1 MRKYGTTGAVFFL
14 LLILAL
20 FVFSLNQM
28 NKQPEAFTY
37 SKLQAILK
45 EPNADKKIESVQI
58 TNGDSTIIVKGRNL
72 LDATAAPSATGAP
85 NTTTDKS
92 SNAATTTAPVI
103 GAANTATNT
112 SATTATAPATSG
124 GTTTNTPTGTTTKAA
139 STTTNAS
146 KSGTDKTKEPEAVSL
161 IIPSE
166 AKEGLIQELNAAN
179 IPIIVHEPEKTSFW
193 FSLVS
198 SFFLPV
204 LLLVGILF
212 MFRSAQSGGNQAM
225 SFGRSRAKLMVD
237 NKVKVSF
244 SDVAGIDEAKLE
256 LQEIVD
262 FLKSPEKFQA
272 LGARIPRGV
281 LLVGA
286 PGTGKTLLAKAV
298 AGEAGVPF
306 FSISGSDFVEMFV
319 GVGASRVRDLFEQAK
334 KHAPCIVFV
343 DEIDAV
349 GRQRGAGLGG
359 GHDEREQ
366 TLNQLLVEMD
376 GFEGTTGII
385 VVAAT
390 NRPDI
395 LDSALLRPGRFDR
408 QVVLDRPDVVGRE
421 QILSVHS
428 KGKPLSGN
436 VDLKT
441 LAKRTPGFTGADL
454 SNLLNEAALIA
465 ARLNKREIEML
476 DLELAIDKVIAGP
489 EKKTRIIAPKEKE
502 MTAYH
507 EVGHALMCILLK
519 NAHPLHKVTIIPRG
533 FALGLTMFLPEDDMR
548 TQTRSQLI
556 DQIGVGLGGRVAEE
570 TVYSE
575 ITTGAQDDLEK
586 STKMARRMVTEF
598 GMSDRLGP
606 MTFGKRHEHIFLGRE
621 MGHERD
627 YGENVATIID
637 EEVTRIISEQYERVK
652 QLLVEYRPHM
662 DAIVKVLL
670 EKETLEAKEVD
681 AILDEVNAKLGRPAF
696 SRNGSDG
703 DGGPTAGATSD
714 GITIQPEGTDKNK
727 DLPPDPD
734 SKPEFKPKF
743 A

>member
-1 MRKYGTTGAVFFL
+1 MRKYGTTWAVFFL
-14 LLILAL
+14 LVVLVL
-20 FVFSLNQM
+20 FVFSLTTISRRDDSL
-28 NKQPEAFTY
+28 TY
-37 SKLQAILK
+37 SVLQNLLRDHKA
-45 EPNADKKIESVQI
+45 ADQIAKVTVTNGESVVQI
-58 TNGDSTIIVKGRNL
+58 KTVAD
-72 LDATAAPSATGAP
+72 
-85 NTTTDKS
+85 DKERS
-92 SNAATTTAPVI
+92 V
-103 GAANTATNT
+103 
-112 SATTATAPATSG
+112 
-124 GTTTNTPTGTTTKAA
+124 
-139 STTTNAS
+139 
-146 KSGTDKTKEPEAVSL
+146 
-161 IIPSE
+161 IIPAE
-166 AKEGLIQELNAAN
+166 AKESLINELNKAGVK
-179 IPIIVHEPEKTSFW
+179 IEVKEPDKSSFW
-193 FSLVS
+193 FSMIS
-198 SFFLPV
+198 SFFLPI
-204 LLLVGILF
+204 LLLVGFLF

-244 SDVAGIDEAKLE
+244 SDVAGIDEAKQE

-262 FLKSPEKFQA
+262 FLKNPEKFQA

-319 GVGASRVRDLFEQAK
+319 GVGASRVRDLFDQAK

-408 QVVLDRPDVVGRE
+408 QVVIDRPDVLGRE
-421 QILSVHS
+421 QILQVHAR
-428 KGKPLSGN
+428 GKPLAK
-436 VDLKT
+436 DIELKT

-454 SNLLNEAALIA
+454 SNLINEAALLA
-465 ARLNKREIEML
+465 ARSDKREIEML

-489 EKKTRIIAPKEKE
+489 EKKTRIISAKEKE

-507 EVGHALMCILLK
+507 EVGHALMCVLLK
-519 NAHPLHKVTIIPRG
+519 NAHPLHKVSIIPRG
-533 FALGLTMFLPEDDMR
+533 FALGLTMFFPEEDIL
-548 TQTRSQLI
+548 TQTKSQLI
-556 DQIGVGLGGRVAEE
+556 DQIGVSLGGRVAEE
-570 TVYSE
+570 TIYDE
-575 ITTGAQDDLEK
+575 ITTGAHDDLEK

-598 GMSDRLGP
+598 GMSERLGP
-606 MTFGKRHEHIFLGRE
+606 MTFGKRHDQVFLGRE
-621 MGHERD
+621 FGHERD
-627 YGENVATIID
+627 YGEKVATMID
-637 EEVTRIISEQYERVK
+637 EEVTRIVSEQYERVK
-652 QLLVEYRPHM
+652 DLLQKHRPHM
-662 DAIVKVLL
+662 DAIVHVLL
-670 EKETLEAKEVD
+670 EKETLDRKEVD
-681 AILDEVNAKLGRPAF
+681 QILDDVNRKLGLLPDTT
-696 SRNGSDG
+696 NDT
-703 DGGPTAGATSD
+703 DKEGPTPPTAISLDD
-714 GITIQPEGTDKNK
+714 GKILINPAPPKTDKE
-727 DLPPDPD
+727 PPQDPQ
-734 SKPEFKPKF
+734 PGLTPKF

>member
-1 MRKYGTTGAVFFL
+1 MRKYGTTWAVFFL
-14 LLILAL
+14 LLVLVV
-20 FVFSLNQM
+20 FVFSLTSIS
-28 NKQPEAFTY
+28 KHDEPLTY
-37 SKLQAILK
+37 SQLQNIIREGKADAIQRVTMTNGESIIQVKMAGSERDKAVTVPNESKEDLIKEFNKAGIMLDIK
-45 EPNADKKIESVQI
+45 EP
-58 TNGDSTIIVKGRNL
+58 
-72 LDATAAPSATGAP
+72 
-85 NTTTDKS
+85 DKS
-92 SNAATTTAPVI
+92 
-103 GAANTATNT
+103 
-112 SATTATAPATSG
+112 
-124 GTTTNTPTGTTTKAA
+124 
-139 STTTNAS
+139 
-146 KSGTDKTKEPEAVSL
+146 
-161 IIPSE
+161 
-166 AKEGLIQELNAAN
+166 
-179 IPIIVHEPEKTSFW
+179 SFW
-193 FSLVS
+193 FSMIS
-198 SFFLPV
+198 SFFLPI
-204 LLLVGILF
+204 LLLVGFLF

-237 NKVKVSF
+237 NKVKVTF
-244 SDVAGIDEAKLE
+244 ADVAGIDEAKQE

-319 GVGASRVRDLFEQAK
+319 GVGASRVRDLFDQAK

-385 VVAAT
+385 VIAAT

-408 QVVLDRPDVVGRE
+408 QVVIDRPDVLGRE
-421 QILSVHS
+421 QILNVHS
-428 KGKPLSGN
+428 RGKPLSKD
-436 VDLKT
+436 VELRV
-441 LAKRTPGFTGADL
+441 LARRTPGFTGADL
-454 SNLLNEAALIA
+454 SNLINEAALIA
-465 ARLNKREIEML
+465 ARQDKREIEMN

-489 EKKTRIIAPKEKE
+489 EKRTRIISGKEKE

-519 NAHPLHKVTIIPRG
+519 NAHPLHKVSIIPRG
-533 FALGLTMFLPEDDMR
+533 FALGLTMFFPEEDIL

-556 DQIGVGLGGRVAEE
+556 DQIGVSLGGRVAEE
-570 TVYSE
+570 IIYDE

-586 STKMARRMVTEF
+586 STKLARRMVTEF

-606 MTFGKRHEHIFLGRE
+606 MTFGKRHDHVFLGRE
-621 MGHERD
+621 FGHERD

-637 EEVTRIISEQYERVK
+637 EEVTRLVSENYTRVK
-652 QLLVEYRPHM
+652 DLLLSHRAHM

-670 EKETLEAKEVD
+670 EKETLDKAQVD
-681 AILDEVNAKLGRPAF
+681 AIIEEVNR
-696 SRNGSDG
+696 GSGSVISTSGTNDDSSG
-703 DGGPTAGATSD
+703 MAPPLSYVLDGGKVL
-714 GITIQPEGTDKNK
+714 IQESEKTPDKQQE
-727 DLPPDPD
+727 PPDTSPGGLQ
-734 SKPEFKPKF
+734 PKF

>member
-14 LLILAL
+14 LLVLVL
-20 FVFSLNQM
+20 FVFSLTSISRKEEQL
-28 NKQPEAFTY
+28 TY
-37 SKLQAILK
+37 SQVQAILK
-45 EPNADKKIESVQI
+45 KDPTQIQKVVYTDGENVIQVKLAGSDREKAVTVPSVAMS
-58 TNGDSTIIVKGRNL
+58 D
-72 LDATAAPSATGAP
+72 
-85 NTTTDKS
+85 
-92 SNAATTTAPVI
+92 
-103 GAANTATNT
+103 
-112 SATTATAPATSG
+112 
-124 GTTTNTPTGTTTKAA
+124 
-139 STTTNAS
+139 
-146 KSGTDKTKEPEAVSL
+146 L
-161 IIPSE
+161 I
-166 AKEGLIQELNAAN
+166 KELNKAGTPLEVKPQDRTN
-179 IPIIVHEPEKTSFW
+179 FW
-193 FSLVS
+193 FSMIS
-198 SFFLPV
+198 SFFLPI
-204 LLLVGILF
+204 LLLVGFLF

-225 SFGRSRAKLMVD
+225 SFGRSRAKLLVD

-244 SDVAGIDEAKLE
+244 SDVAGIDEAKQE

-262 FLKSPEKFQA
+262 FLKNPEKFQA

-319 GVGASRVRDLFEQAK
+319 GVGASRVRDLFDQAK

-408 QVVLDRPDVVGRE
+408 QVVIDRPDVLGRE
-421 QILSVHS
+421 QILAVHA
-428 KGKPLSGN
+428 KGKPLRTD
-436 VDLKT
+436 VDLKV
-441 LAKRTPGFTGADL
+441 LARRTPGFTGADL
-454 SNLLNEAALIA
+454 SNLINEAALIA
-465 ARLNKREIEML
+465 ARANKREIEMP
-476 DLELAIDKVIAGP
+476 DLEMAIDKVVAGP
-489 EKKTRIIAPKEKE
+489 EKKTRIISAKEKE

-507 EVGHALMCILLK
+507 EVGHALMCKLLK
-519 NAHPLHKVTIIPRG
+519 NAHPLHKVSIIPRG
-533 FALGLTMFLPEDDMR
+533 FALGLTMFLPEEDIMS
-548 TQTRSQLI
+548 QTRSQLI
-556 DQIGVGLGGRVAEE
+556 DQIGVSLGGRVAEE
-570 TVYSE
+570 NVYSE

-586 STKMARRMVTEF
+586 ATKLARRMVTEF

-606 MTFGKRHEHIFLGRE
+606 MTFGKRYDHVFLGRDF
-621 MGHERD
+621 GHDRD
-627 YGENVATIID
+627 YGEHVATIID
-637 EEVTRIISEQYERVK
+637 EEVRRIISEQYDIVK
-652 QLLVEYRPHM
+652 DLLLKHRPHM

-670 EKETLEAKEVD
+670 EKETLDVKEVD
-681 AILDEVNAKLGRPAF
+681 AIMAEVDRKLAEGEGGTEPP
-696 SRNGSDG
+696 G
-703 DGGPTAGATSD
+703 DIGTPTATVGLLGDTVIKTEAT
-714 GITIQPEGTDKNK
+714 EHGTDKE
-727 DLPPDPD
+727 PPPAG
-734 SKPEFKPKF
+734 ELKPKF

>member
-1 MRKYGTTGAVFFL
+1 MRKYGTTWAVFFL
-14 LLILAL
+14 LLVLVV
-20 FVFSLNQM
+20 FVFSLTNYSR
-28 NKQPEAFTY
+28 KEEPLTY
-37 SKLQAILK
+37 TQLENLLK
-45 EPNADKKIESVQI
+45 EGKADQI
-58 TNGDSTIIVKGRNL
+58 AKVTVTNGESIVQVRMAGSERERSVIIPAESKETLINDLNKSGISLDVKE
-72 LDATAAPSATGAP
+72 P
-85 NTTTDKS
+85 DKS
-92 SNAATTTAPVI
+92 SLWL
-103 GAANTATNT
+103 
-112 SATTATAPATSG
+112 SM
-124 GTTTNTPTGTTTKAA
+124 
-139 STTTNAS
+139 
-146 KSGTDKTKEPEAVSL
+146 L
-161 IIPSE
+161 
-166 AKEGLIQELNAAN
+166 
-179 IPIIVHEPEKTSFW
+179 
-193 FSLVS
+193 S
-198 SFFLPV
+198 SFFLPIM
-204 LLLVGILF
+204 LLVGFLF

-244 SDVAGIDEAKLE
+244 SDVAGIDEAKQE

-319 GVGASRVRDLFEQAK
+319 GVGASRVRDLFDQAK

-408 QVVLDRPDVVGRE
+408 QVVIDRPDVLGRE

-428 KGKPLSGN
+428 RGKPLAKDIEMK
-436 VDLKT
+436 V

-454 SNLLNEAALIA
+454 SNLINEAALLA
-465 ARLNKREIEML
+465 ARADKREIEMN
-476 DLELAIDKVIAGP
+476 DMELAIDKVIAGP
-489 EKKTRIIAPKEKE
+489 EKKTRIIRPKEKE

-507 EVGHALMCILLK
+507 EVGHALMCIMLK
-519 NAHPLHKVTIIPRG
+519 NANPLHKVTIIPRG
-533 FALGLTMFLPEDDMR
+533 FALGLTMSFPEDDVL
-548 TQTRSQLI
+548 TQTRSQII
-556 DQIGVGLGGRVAEE
+556 DQIGVALGGRVAEE
-570 TVYSE
+570 VIYSE
-575 ITTGAQDDLEK
+575 ITTGAHDDLEK
-586 STKMARRMVTEF
+586 ATKMARRMVTEF

-606 MTFGKRHEHIFLGRE
+606 MTFGKRHEQVFLGRDF
-621 MGHERD
+621 GHERD
-627 YGENVATIID
+627 YGEQIATIID
-637 EEVTRIISEQYERVK
+637 EEVKRIISEQYDRVK
-652 QLLVEYRPHM
+652 DLIQKHRPHM
-662 DAIVKVLL
+662 DAIVAVLL
-670 EKETLEAKEVD
+670 EKETLDLKELD
-681 AILDEVNAKLGRPAF
+681 AIIAETNRKLGLAPAEPADTDDRSQTPPPTALALDEGQVIISTSPK
-696 SRNGSDG
+696 SDKEPPQ
-703 DGGPTAGATSD
+703 DP
-714 GITIQPEGTDKNK
+714 QPG
-727 DLPPDPD
+727 L
-734 SKPEFKPKF
+734 KPKF

>member
-1 MRKYGTTGAVFFL
+1 MRKYGTTWAVIFL
-14 LLILAL
+14 LLMLFA
-20 FVFSLNQM
+20 FVFSLQTISR
-28 NKQPEAFTY
+28 KEDPLTY
-37 SKLQAILK
+37 TQLENLIREGKGDQISKVI
-45 EPNADKKIESVQI
+45 V
-58 TNGDSTIIVKGRNL
+58 TNGESIIQVRMAGNERER
-72 LDATAAPSATGAP
+72 S
-85 NTTTDKS
+85 
-92 SNAATTTAPVI
+92 V
-103 GAANTATNT
+103 
-112 SATTATAPATSG
+112 
-124 GTTTNTPTGTTTKAA
+124 
-139 STTTNAS
+139 
-146 KSGTDKTKEPEAVSL
+146 
-161 IIPSE
+161 IIPAE
-166 AKEGLIQELNAAN
+166 AKETLISEFNKAGVTLE
-179 IPIIVHEPEKTSFW
+179 VKEPDKSSFW
-193 FSLVS
+193 FSMIS
-198 SFFLPV
+198 SFFLPI
-204 LLLVGILF
+204 LLLVGFLF

-244 SDVAGIDEAKLE
+244 ADVAGIDEAKQE

-262 FLKSPEKFQA
+262 FLKNPEKFQA

-408 QVVLDRPDVVGRE
+408 QVVIDRPDVLGRE
-421 QILSVHS
+421 QILTVHS
-428 KGKPLSGN
+428 RGKPLAK
-436 VDLKT
+436 DIELKT

-454 SNLLNEAALIA
+454 SNLINEAALLA
-465 ARLNKREIEML
+465 ARSDKREIEML

-489 EKKTRIIAPKEKE
+489 EKRTRIISAKEKE

-507 EVGHALMCILLK
+507 EVGHALMCVLLK
-519 NAHPLHKVTIIPRG
+519 NAHPLHKVSIIPRG
-533 FALGLTMFLPEDDMR
+533 FALGLTMFFPEDDIL

-556 DQIGVGLGGRVAEE
+556 DQIGVSLGGRVAEE
-570 TVYSE
+570 VVYGE
-575 ITTGAQDDLEK
+575 ITTGAHDDLEK
-586 STKMARRMVTEF
+586 CTKLARRMVTEF
-598 GMSDRLGP
+598 GMSEKLGP
-606 MTFGKRHEHIFLGRE
+606 MTFGKKHEQVFLGRE
-621 MGHERD
+621 FGHERD
-627 YGENVATIID
+627 YGEQVATIID
-637 EEVTRIISEQYERVK
+637 EEVKRFISEQYKRVK
-652 QLLVEYRPHM
+652 ELISKYRPHM
-662 DAIVKVLL
+662 DAIVAVLL
-670 EKETLEAKEVD
+670 EKETLDKKEVD
-681 AILDEVNAKLGRPAF
+681 AIIDEVNRKLGWASEP
-696 SRNGSDG
+696 SDTG
-703 DGGPTAGATSD
+703 DGGSTPTTYSYSFRRWQNHSF
-714 GITIQPEGTDKNK
+714 T
-727 DLPPDPD
+727 
-734 SKPEFKPKF
+734 
-743 A
+743 

>member
-1 MRKYGTTGAVFFL
+1 MRKYGTTWAVFFL
-14 LLILAL
+14 LVVLVL
-20 FVFSLNQM
+20 FVISLTTISHPNDQL
-28 NKQPEAFTY
+28 TY
-37 SKLQAILK
+37 TALLQYLRDGKAADQISKVI
-45 EPNADKKIESVQI
+45 I
-58 TNGDSTIIVKGRNL
+58 TNGESVIQVRLQGHDR
-72 LDATAAPSATGAP
+72 DQ
-85 NTTTDKS
+85 
-92 SNAATTTAPVI
+92 PVI
-103 GAANTATNT
+103 I
-112 SATTATAPATSG
+112 PA
-124 GTTTNTPTGTTTKAA
+124 
-139 STTTNAS
+139 
-146 KSGTDKTKEPEAVSL
+146 
-161 IIPSE
+161 E
-166 AKEGLIQELNAAN
+166 AKESLINEFNKAGV
-179 IPIIVHEPEKTSFW
+179 PIEPKEPDKSSFW
-193 FSLVS
+193 FSMIS
-198 SFFLPV
+198 SFFLPI
-204 LLLVGILF
+204 LLLVGFLF

-244 SDVAGIDEAKLE
+244 ADVAGIDEAKQE

-262 FLKSPEKFQA
+262 FLKNPEKFQA

-319 GVGASRVRDLFEQAK
+319 GVGASRVRDLFDQAK

-408 QVVLDRPDVVGRE
+408 QVVIDRPDVLGRE

-428 KGKPLSGN
+428 RGKPLSK
-436 VDLKT
+436 DIELKT

-454 SNLLNEAALIA
+454 SNLINEAALLA
-465 ARLNKREIEML
+465 ARADKREIEML

-489 EKKTRIIAPKEKE
+489 EKKTRIISAKEKE

-507 EVGHALMCILLK
+507 EIGHALMCVLLK
-519 NAHPLHKVTIIPRG
+519 NAHPLHKVSIIPRG
-533 FALGLTMFLPEDDMR
+533 FALGLTMFFPEEDIL

-556 DQIGVGLGGRVAEE
+556 DQIGVSLGGRVAEE
-570 TVYSE
+570 TVYGE
-575 ITTGAQDDLEK
+575 ITTGAHDDLEK

-606 MTFGKRHEHIFLGRE
+606 MTFGKRHDQVFLGRE
-621 MGHERD
+621 LGHERD
-627 YGENVATIID
+627 YGEQVATVID
-637 EEVTRIISEQYERVK
+637 EEVTRIIAEQYERVK
-652 QLLVEYRPHM
+652 DLLLRHRPHM
-662 DAIVKVLL
+662 DAIVAVLL
-670 EKETLEAKEVD
+670 EKETLDRKEVD
-681 AILDEVNAKLGRPAF
+681 AIIDEVNRKLGLAPERTDDDKDDSNIPTPPTAV
-696 SRNGSDG
+696 SL
-703 DGGPTAGATSD
+703 DGGKVQINAVP
-714 GITIQPEGTDKNK
+714 PKPDKE
-727 DLPPDPD
+727 PPDTSPGGLT
-734 SKPEFKPKF
+734 PKF

>member
-1 MRKYGTTGAVFFL
+1 MRKYGTTWAVFFL
-14 LLILAL
+14 LVVLVI
-20 FVFSLNQM
+20 FVFSLTSISRREE
-28 NKQPEAFTY
+28 PLTY
-37 SKLQAILK
+37 SQLQNLLK
-45 EPNADKKIESVQI
+45 EGKADQI
-58 TNGDSTIIVKGRNL
+58 QKATLTNGENVGFFKVAGSDRERSVILPAEAKEDLIKELNSAGVTVDVKE
-72 LDATAAPSATGAP
+72 P
-85 NTTTDKS
+85 DKS
-92 SNAATTTAPVI
+92 S
-103 GAANTATNT
+103 
-112 SATTATAPATSG
+112 
-124 GTTTNTPTGTTTKAA
+124 
-139 STTTNAS
+139 
-146 KSGTDKTKEPEAVSL
+146 
-161 IIPSE
+161 
-166 AKEGLIQELNAAN
+166 
-179 IPIIVHEPEKTSFW
+179 FW
-193 FSLVS
+193 FQLIS
-198 SFFLPV
+198 SFFLPI
-204 LLLVGILF
+204 LLLVGFLF

-244 SDVAGIDEAKLE
+244 NDVAGIDEAKQE

-319 GVGASRVRDLFEQAK
+319 GVGASRVRDLFDQAK

-385 VVAAT
+385 VIAAT

-408 QVVLDRPDVVGRE
+408 QVVIDRPDVLGRE
-421 QILSVHS
+421 QILNVHGR
-428 KGKPLSGN
+428 GKPLAKD
-436 VDLKT
+436 VELKT
-441 LAKRTPGFTGADL
+441 LARRTPGFTGADL
-454 SNLLNEAALIA
+454 SNLINEAALIA
-465 ARLNKREIEML
+465 ARADKREIEML

-489 EKKTRIIAPKEKE
+489 EKKTRLISVKEKT

-533 FALGLTMFLPEDDMR
+533 FALGLTMFFPEEDIL

-556 DQIGVGLGGRVAEE
+556 DQIGVSLGGRVAEE
-570 TVYSE
+570 TVYGE
-575 ITTGAQDDLEK
+575 ITTGAHDDLEK
-586 STKMARRMVTEF
+586 CTKLARRMVTEF

-606 MTFGKRHEHIFLGRE
+606 MTFGKRHEQVFLGRDF
-621 MGHERD
+621 GHERD
-627 YGENVATIID
+627 YGENIATVID
-637 EEVTRIISEQYERVK
+637 EEVSKLVTVQYDRVK
-652 QLLVEYRPHM
+652 DLLIKYRPHM

-670 EKETLEAKEVD
+670 EKETLDRKEVD
-681 AILDEVNAKLGRPAF
+681 AIMEEVDRRIAAGLPPVDDPPV
-696 SRNGSDG
+696 SP
-703 DGGPTAGATSD
+703 PTAVSGGD
-714 GITIQPEGTDKNK
+714 VLKVPNPPEVDVA
-727 DLPPDPD
+727 PQDPEV
-734 SKPEFKPKF
+734 KPEFKPKF

>member
-1 MRKYGTTGAVFFL
+1 MRKYGTTWAVFFL
-14 LLILAL
+14 LVVLVI
-20 FVFSLNQM
+20 FVFSLTSISRREE
-28 NKQPEAFTY
+28 PLTY
-37 SKLQAILK
+37 SQLQNLLK
-45 EPNADKKIESVQI
+45 EGKADQI
-58 TNGDSTIIVKGRNL
+58 QKATLTNGENIGFFKVAGNDRERSVILPAEAKEDLIKQLNTAGVSVEVKE
-72 LDATAAPSATGAP
+72 P
-85 NTTTDKS
+85 DKS
-92 SNAATTTAPVI
+92 S
-103 GAANTATNT
+103 
-112 SATTATAPATSG
+112 
-124 GTTTNTPTGTTTKAA
+124 
-139 STTTNAS
+139 
-146 KSGTDKTKEPEAVSL
+146 
-161 IIPSE
+161 
-166 AKEGLIQELNAAN
+166 
-179 IPIIVHEPEKTSFW
+179 FW
-193 FSLVS
+193 FQLIS
-198 SFFLPV
+198 SFFLPI
-204 LLLVGILF
+204 LLLVGFLF

-244 SDVAGIDEAKLE
+244 NDVAGIDEAKQE

-319 GVGASRVRDLFEQAK
+319 GVGASRVRDLFDQAK

-385 VVAAT
+385 VIAAT

-408 QVVLDRPDVVGRE
+408 QVVIDRPDVLGRE
-421 QILSVHS
+421 QILNVHGR
-428 KGKPLSGN
+428 GKPLAKD
-436 VDLKT
+436 VELKT
-441 LAKRTPGFTGADL
+441 LARRTPGFTGADL
-454 SNLLNEAALIA
+454 SNLINEAALIA
-465 ARLNKREIEML
+465 ARADKREIEMH

-489 EKKTRIIAPKEKE
+489 EKKTRLISAREKT

-533 FALGLTMFLPEDDMR
+533 FALGLTMFFPEEDIL

-556 DQIGVGLGGRVAEE
+556 DQIGVSLGGRVAEE
-570 TVYSE
+570 TVYGE

-586 STKMARRMVTEF
+586 CTKLARRMVTEF

-606 MTFGKRHEHIFLGRE
+606 MTFGKRHEQVFLGRDF
-621 MGHERD
+621 GHERD
-627 YGENVATIID
+627 YGENIQAIID
-637 EEVTRIISEQYERVK
+637 EEVSKLVTEQHQKVRD
-652 QLLVEYRPHM
+652 LLTQYRPHM

-670 EKETLEAKEVD
+670 DKETLDKKEVD
-681 AILDEVNAKLGRPAF
+681 AIMAEVDRRVSMG
-696 SRNGSDG
+696 
-703 DGGPTAGATSD
+703 
-714 GITIQPEGTDKNK
+714 
-727 DLPPDPD
+727 LPPVDDPPETPPLVSGKSDDILKVPPPGEIDIAPQDPD
-734 SKPEFKPKF
+734 VKPEFKPKF

>member
-14 LLILAL
+14 LVVLVV
-20 FVFSLNQM
+20 FVFSLTSITKREKVLTYSELTTMLRDPEKASQQIEKVTVINDDSVIQVLLRGDPREKPVTVPTEAKQDLIKDLRQA
-28 NKQPEAFTY
+28 NVTLDVKQP
-37 SKLQAILK
+37 
-45 EPNADKKIESVQI
+45 
-58 TNGDSTIIVKGRNL
+58 
-72 LDATAAPSATGAP
+72 
-85 NTTTDKS
+85 DKS
-92 SNAATTTAPVI
+92 S
-103 GAANTATNT
+103 
-112 SATTATAPATSG
+112 
-124 GTTTNTPTGTTTKAA
+124 
-139 STTTNAS
+139 
-146 KSGTDKTKEPEAVSL
+146 
-161 IIPSE
+161 
-166 AKEGLIQELNAAN
+166 
-179 IPIIVHEPEKTSFW
+179 FW
-193 FSLVS
+193 LSMLS
-198 SFFLPV
+198 SFFLPI
-204 LLLVGILF
+204 LLLVGFLF

-225 SFGRSRAKLMVD
+225 SFGRSRAKLMLD
-237 NKVKVSF
+237 NKVKVTF
-244 SDVAGIDEAKLE
+244 QDVAGIDEAKQE

-319 GVGASRVRDLFEQAK
+319 GVGASRVRDLFDQAK

-376 GFEGTTGII
+376 GFEGSTGII

-408 QVVLDRPDVVGRE
+408 QVVLDRPDVLGRE

-428 KGKPLSGN
+428 RGKPLAKDID
-436 VDLKT
+436 VKT

-454 SNLLNEAALIA
+454 SNLINEAALIA
-465 ARLNKREIEML
+465 ARADKREIEMK
-476 DLELAIDKVIAGP
+476 DLESAIDKVIAGP
-489 EKKTRIIAPKEKE
+489 EKKTRIISPKEKE

-507 EVGHALMCILLK
+507 EVGHALMCKLLK

-533 FALGLTMFLPEDDMR
+533 FALGLTMFFPEEDILSH
-548 TQTRSQLI
+548 TRSQLI
-556 DQIGVGLGGRVAEE
+556 DQIGVSLGGRVAEE
-570 TVYSE
+570 VIYSE
-575 ITTGAQDDLEK
+575 ITTGAMDDLEK
-586 STKMARRMVTEF
+586 ATKLARRMVTEF

-606 MTFGKRHEHIFLGRE
+606 MTFGKRNEHVFLGRDF
-621 MGHERD
+621 GHERD
-627 YGENVATIID
+627 YGEHVASAID
-637 EEVTRIISEQYERVK
+637 EEVKRLITDQYDRVK
-652 QLLVEYRPHM
+652 KLIQDHRPHM
-662 DAIVKVLL
+662 KAIVEVLL
-670 EKETLEAKEVD
+670 EKETLDSAEFDV
-681 AILDEVNAKLGRPAF
+681 ILQRVNREL
-696 SRNGSDG
+696 
-703 DGGPTAGATSD
+703 
-714 GITIQPEGTDKNK
+714 GITPKDDGKPS
-727 DLPPDPD
+727 DLPPGEEVVLDGGGVIQSSSTDKDKGDDRGPG
-734 SKPEFKPKF
+734 SLQPKF

>member
-14 LLILAL
+14 LIVMMV
-20 FVFSLNQM
+20 FVFSLTSVSR
-28 NKQPEAFTY
+28 KEEPLTY
-37 SKLQAILK
+37 SQLSQMLK
-45 EPNADKKIESVQI
+45 TNESKNIKKVIV
-58 TNGDSTIIVKGRNL
+58 TNGEAVVQVQMQKSQAEHPVIVPAEAKSDLVRELNK
-72 LDATAAPSATGAP
+72 ASVPIEVREP
-85 NTTTDKS
+85 DKS
-92 SNAATTTAPVI
+92 S
-103 GAANTATNT
+103 
-112 SATTATAPATSG
+112 
-124 GTTTNTPTGTTTKAA
+124 
-139 STTTNAS
+139 
-146 KSGTDKTKEPEAVSL
+146 
-161 IIPSE
+161 
-166 AKEGLIQELNAAN
+166 
-179 IPIIVHEPEKTSFW
+179 FW
-193 FSLVS
+193 LSMLS
-198 SFFLPV
+198 SFFLPI
-204 LLLVGILF
+204 LLLLGILF

-225 SFGRSRAKLMVD
+225 SFGRSRAKLMLD
-237 NKVKVSF
+237 SKVKVSF
-244 SDVAGIDEAKLE
+244 SDVAGIDEAKQE

-262 FLKSPEKFQA
+262 FLKNPEKFQA

-376 GFEGTTGII
+376 GFEPNAGII

-408 QVVLDRPDVVGRE
+408 QVVIDRPDVLGRE

-428 KGKPLSGN
+428 KGKPLAEG
-436 VDLKT
+436 VDLKV

-454 SNLLNEAALIA
+454 SNLINEAALIA
-465 ARLNKREIEML
+465 ARNNKREIEMP

-489 EKKTRIIAPKEKE
+489 EKKTRIISAKEKE

-507 EVGHALMCILLK
+507 EVGHALMCVLLEH
-519 NAHPLHKVTIIPRG
+519 AHPLHKVSIIPRG
-533 FALGLTMFLPEDDMR
+533 FALGLTMFLPEEDIM

-556 DQIGVGLGGRVAEE
+556 DQIGVSLGGRVAEE
-570 TVYSE
+570 TVYGE

-586 STKMARRMVTEF
+586 STKLARRMVTEF

-606 MTFGKRHEHIFLGRE
+606 MTFGKRNEHIFLGRDF
-621 MGHERD
+621 GHERD
-627 YGENVATIID
+627 YSENVATIID
-637 EEVTRIISEQYERVK
+637 EEVKTLISQQHERVRD
-652 QLLVEYRPHM
+652 LLQKHRPHM
-662 DAIVKVLL
+662 DAVVKVLL
-670 EKETLEAKEVD
+670 EKETLEAKEFKD
-681 AILDEVNAKLGRPAF
+681 IMDEVDRKLAGKD
-696 SRNGSDG
+696 SSSSDS
-703 DGGPTAGATSD
+703 DSNDKPSATAQSTDASTVIKTGESD
-714 GITIQPEGTDKNK
+714 KEEPQDPEG
-727 DLPPDPD
+727 
-734 SKPEFKPKF
+734 KPEFKPKF

>member
-1 MRKYGTTGAVFFL
+1 MRKYGTTWAVFFL
-14 LLILAL
+14 LLVLVV
-20 FVFSLNQM
+20 FVFSLTSIS
-28 NKQPEAFTY
+28 KHDEPLTY
-37 SKLQAILK
+37 SQLQNIIREGKADAIQRVTMTNGESIIQVKMAGSERDKAVTVPNESKEDLIKEFNKAGIMLDIK
-45 EPNADKKIESVQI
+45 EP
-58 TNGDSTIIVKGRNL
+58 
-72 LDATAAPSATGAP
+72 
-85 NTTTDKS
+85 DKS
-92 SNAATTTAPVI
+92 
-103 GAANTATNT
+103 
-112 SATTATAPATSG
+112 
-124 GTTTNTPTGTTTKAA
+124 
-139 STTTNAS
+139 
-146 KSGTDKTKEPEAVSL
+146 
-161 IIPSE
+161 
-166 AKEGLIQELNAAN
+166 
-179 IPIIVHEPEKTSFW
+179 SFW
-193 FSLVS
+193 FSMIS
-198 SFFLPV
+198 SFFLPI
-204 LLLVGILF
+204 LLLVGFLF

-237 NKVKVSF
+237 NKVKVTF
-244 SDVAGIDEAKLE
+244 ADVAGIDEAKQE

-319 GVGASRVRDLFEQAK
+319 GVGASRVRDLFDQAK

-385 VVAAT
+385 VIAAT

-408 QVVLDRPDVVGRE
+408 QVVIDRPDVLGRE
-421 QILSVHS
+421 QILNVHS
-428 KGKPLSGN
+428 RGKPLSKD
-436 VDLKT
+436 VELRV
-441 LAKRTPGFTGADL
+441 LARRTPGFTGADL
-454 SNLLNEAALIA
+454 SNLINEAALIA
-465 ARLNKREIEML
+465 ARGDKREIEML

-489 EKKTRIIAPKEKE
+489 EKRTRIISGKEKE

-519 NAHPLHKVTIIPRG
+519 NAHPLHKVSIIPRG
-533 FALGLTMFLPEDDMR
+533 FALGLTMFFPEEDIL

-556 DQIGVGLGGRVAEE
+556 DQIGVSLGGRVAEE
-570 TVYSE
+570 IIYDE

-586 STKMARRMVTEF
+586 STKLARRMVTEF

-606 MTFGKRHEHIFLGRE
+606 MTFGKRHDHVFLGRE
-621 MGHERD
+621 FGHERD

-637 EEVTRIISEQYERVK
+637 EEVTRLVSENYTRVK
-652 QLLVEYRPHM
+652 DLLLSHRTHM

-670 EKETLEAKEVD
+670 EKETLDKAQVD
-681 AILDEVNAKLGRPAF
+681 AIIEEVN
-696 SRNGSDG
+696 RNTGNVISTVGSNDDSSG
-703 DGGPTAGATSD
+703 IAPPLTYVLDGGKLLVQESEKTP
-714 GITIQPEGTDKNK
+714 DKQQE
-727 DLPPDPD
+727 PPDTSPGGLQ
-734 SKPEFKPKF
+734 PKF

>member
-1 MRKYGTTGAVFFL
+1 MRKYGTTWAVFFL
-14 LLILAL
+14 LVVLVI
-20 FVFSLNQM
+20 FVFSLTSISRREE
-28 NKQPEAFTY
+28 PLTY
-37 SKLQAILK
+37 SQLQSLLK
-45 EPNADKKIESVQI
+45 EGKSDQI
-58 TNGDSTIIVKGRNL
+58 QKATFTNGENTGFFKMAGVERERSVILPTEAKEELIKQLNNAGVVIDVKE
-72 LDATAAPSATGAP
+72 P
-85 NTTTDKS
+85 DKS
-92 SNAATTTAPVI
+92 S
-103 GAANTATNT
+103 
-112 SATTATAPATSG
+112 
-124 GTTTNTPTGTTTKAA
+124 
-139 STTTNAS
+139 
-146 KSGTDKTKEPEAVSL
+146 
-161 IIPSE
+161 
-166 AKEGLIQELNAAN
+166 
-179 IPIIVHEPEKTSFW
+179 FW
-193 FSLVS
+193 FQVIS
-198 SFFLPV
+198 SFFLPI
-204 LLLVGILF
+204 LLLVGFLF

-244 SDVAGIDEAKLE
+244 NDVAGIDEAKQE

-319 GVGASRVRDLFEQAK
+319 GVGASRVRDLFDQAK

-408 QVVLDRPDVVGRE
+408 QVVIDRPDVVGRE
-421 QILSVHS
+421 QILTVHGR
-428 KGKPLSGN
+428 GKPLAKD
-436 VDLKT
+436 VELRV
-441 LAKRTPGFTGADL
+441 LARRTPGFTGADL
-454 SNLLNEAALIA
+454 SNLINEAALIA
-465 ARLNKREIEML
+465 ARADKREIEML

-489 EKKTRIIAPKEKE
+489 EKKTRLISPKEKT

-519 NAHPLHKVTIIPRG
+519 HAHPLHKVTIIPRG
-533 FALGLTMFLPEDDMR
+533 FALGLTMFFPEEDVL
-548 TQTRSQLI
+548 TQTRSALI
-556 DQIGVGLGGRVAEE
+556 DQIGVALGGRVAEE
-570 TVYSE
+570 TVYGE
-575 ITTGAQDDLEK
+575 ITTGAHDDLEK
-586 STKMARRMVTEF
+586 CTKLARRMVTEF

-606 MTFGKRHEHIFLGRE
+606 MTFGKRNEQVFMGRDF
-621 MGHERD
+621 GHERD
-627 YGENVATIID
+627 YGETVATIID
-637 EEVTRIISEQYERVK
+637 EEVTRLVTDQHERVRD
-652 QLLVEYRPHM
+652 LLRKYRPHM
-662 DAIVKVLL
+662 DGIVKVLL
-670 EKETLEAKEVD
+670 EKETLERAEVEAIMAEVD
-681 AILDEVNAKLGRPAF
+681 NRIA
-696 SRNGSDG
+696 NG
-703 DGGPTAGATSD
+703 
-714 GITIQPEGTDKNK
+714 
-727 DLPPDPD
+727 LPPVEDPPELPPSAIASGSGSVIKTPEAAEVEVTVSPGAPGEPD
-734 SKPEFKPKF
+734 VKPEFKPKF

>member
-1 MRKYGTTGAVFFL
+1 VL
-14 LLILAL
+14 VV
-20 FVFSLNQM
+20 FVFSLSSISHREE
-28 NKQPEAFTY
+28 PLTY
-37 SKLQAILK
+37 SQLQNLIREGKGDQISKVTVTNGESVIQVRMVGADRERQVVVPSESKEELIKEFNKAGVSLDVK
-45 EPNADKKIESVQI
+45 EP
-58 TNGDSTIIVKGRNL
+58 
-72 LDATAAPSATGAP
+72 
-85 NTTTDKS
+85 DKS
-92 SNAATTTAPVI
+92 
-103 GAANTATNT
+103 
-112 SATTATAPATSG
+112 
-124 GTTTNTPTGTTTKAA
+124 
-139 STTTNAS
+139 
-146 KSGTDKTKEPEAVSL
+146 
-161 IIPSE
+161 
-166 AKEGLIQELNAAN
+166 
-179 IPIIVHEPEKTSFW
+179 SFW
-193 FSLVS
+193 FSMIS
-198 SFFLPV
+198 SFFLPI
-204 LLLVGILF
+204 LLLVGFLF

-237 NKVKVSF
+237 NKVKVTF
-244 SDVAGIDEAKLE
+244 QDVAGIDEAKQE

-262 FLKSPEKFQA
+262 FLKNPEKFQA

-319 GVGASRVRDLFEQAK
+319 GVGASRVRDLFDQAK

-408 QVVLDRPDVVGRE
+408 QVVIDRPDVLGRE

-428 KGKPLSGN
+428 RGKPLAKD
-436 VDLKT
+436 VELKT
-441 LAKRTPGFTGADL
+441 LSRRTPGFTGADL
-454 SNLLNEAALIA
+454 SNLINEAALIA
-465 ARLNKREIEML
+465 ARLDKREIEMN

-489 EKKTRIIAPKEKE
+489 EKKTRIIQPKEKE

-507 EVGHALMCILLK
+507 EIGHALMCILLK
-519 NAHPLHKVTIIPRG
+519 NAHPLHKVSIIPRG
-533 FALGLTMFLPEDDMR
+533 FALGLTMFFPEEDIL

-570 TVYSE
+570 IIYGE

-586 STKMARRMVTEF
+586 STKLARRMVTEF
-598 GMSDRLGP
+598 GMSDKLGP
-606 MTFGKRHEHIFLGRE
+606 MTFGKRHEQVFLGRE
-621 MGHERD
+621 FGHERD
-627 YGENVATIID
+627 YGEGVAAVID
-637 EEVTRIISEQYERVK
+637 EEVKRIVMEQYNRVK
-652 QLLVEYRPHM
+652 EMLQRYRPHM

-670 EKETLEAKEVD
+670 EKETLDKKEVD
-681 AILDEVNAKLGRPAF
+681 AIIADVNKRLGIQDDTPKSDDSNTSPPPAYTILDDGKLVIEEKEKEKV
-696 SRNGSDG
+696 D
-703 DGGPTAGATSD
+703 
-714 GITIQPEGTDKNK
+714 
-727 DLPPDPD
+727 
-734 SKPEFKPKF
+734 KPEQSSGGLTPKF

>member
-14 LLILAL
+14 LVVLVV
-20 FVFSLNQM
+20 FVFSLTSITRRD
-28 NKQPEAFTY
+28 KPLTY
-37 SKLQAILK
+37 SELQTMLREPDKAK
-45 EPNADKKIESVQI
+45 EQIEKVTV
-58 TNGDSTIIVKGRNL
+58 TNGDAVVQVVLK
-72 LDATAAPSATGAP
+72 DDPSRE
-85 NTTTDKS
+85 
-92 SNAATTTAPVI
+92 
-103 GAANTATNT
+103 
-112 SATTATAPATSG
+112 
-124 GTTTNTPTGTTTKAA
+124 KAV
-139 STTTNAS
+139 TV
-146 KSGTDKTKEPEAVSL
+146 PM
-161 IIPSE
+161 E
-166 AKEGLIQELNAAN
+166 AKEALVEQFNRAGVPLE
-179 IPIIVHEPEKTSFW
+179 VREPDKSSFW
-193 FSLVS
+193 FSMLS
-198 SFFLPV
+198 SFFLPI
-204 LLLVGILF
+204 LLLVGFLF

-225 SFGRSRAKLMVD
+225 SFGRSRAKLMLD
-237 NKVKVSF
+237 SKVKVTF
-244 SDVAGIDEAKLE
+244 QDVAGIDEAKQE

-319 GVGASRVRDLFEQAK
+319 GVGASRVRDLFDQAK

-408 QVVLDRPDVVGRE
+408 QVVLDRPDVLGRE

-428 KGKPLSGN
+428 RGKPLARD
-436 VDLKT
+436 VEIKT
-441 LAKRTPGFTGADL
+441 LARRTPGFTGADL
-454 SNLLNEAALIA
+454 SNLINEAALIA
-465 ARLNKREIEML
+465 ARADKREIEMK
-476 DLELAIDKVIAGP
+476 DLEAAIDKVIAGP
-489 EKKTRIIAPKEKE
+489 EKKTRIISPREKE

-507 EVGHALMCILLK
+507 EVGHALMCKLLK
-519 NAHPLHKVTIIPRG
+519 HAHPLHKVTIIPRG
-533 FALGLTMFLPEDDMR
+533 FALGLTMFFPEEDILSH
-548 TQTRSQLI
+548 TRSQLI
-556 DQIGVGLGGRVAEE
+556 DQIGVSLGGRVAEE
-570 TVYSE
+570 VVYNE

-586 STKMARRMVTEF
+586 ATKLARRMVTEF

-606 MTFGKRHEHIFLGRE
+606 MTFGKRNEHVFLGRDF
-621 MGHERD
+621 GHERD
-627 YGENVATIID
+627 YGENIAAVID
-637 EEVTRIISEQYERVK
+637 EEVTRIITDQYNRVK
-652 QLLVEYRPHM
+652 KLIEDHKPHM

-670 EKETLEAKEVD
+670 EKETLDSNEFE
-681 AILDEVNAKLGRPAF
+681 AILQDVNRQLGRIPAA
-696 SRNGSDG
+696 
-703 DGGPTAGATSD
+703 PE
-714 GITIQPEGTDKNK
+714 QPDDSG
-727 DLPPDPD
+727 LPPSGETIVLDEGKLIQGNEKDKGDEKGPGGQLY
-734 SKPEFKPKF
+734 PKF

>member
-1 MRKYGTTGAVFFL
+1 MRKYGTTWAIFFL
-14 LLILAL
+14 LLVLVV
-20 FVFSLNQM
+20 FVFSLTSISHREE
-28 NKQPEAFTY
+28 PLTY
-37 SKLQAILK
+37 SQLQNLIREGKSDQIQRVVVTNGESVIQVRMAGTERERSVIVPSESKEELIREFNKAGVSLEVK
-45 EPNADKKIESVQI
+45 EP
-58 TNGDSTIIVKGRNL
+58 
-72 LDATAAPSATGAP
+72 
-85 NTTTDKS
+85 DKS
-92 SNAATTTAPVI
+92 
-103 GAANTATNT
+103 
-112 SATTATAPATSG
+112 
-124 GTTTNTPTGTTTKAA
+124 
-139 STTTNAS
+139 
-146 KSGTDKTKEPEAVSL
+146 
-161 IIPSE
+161 
-166 AKEGLIQELNAAN
+166 
-179 IPIIVHEPEKTSFW
+179 SFW
-193 FSLVS
+193 FSMVS
-198 SFFLPV
+198 SFFLPI
-204 LLLVGILF
+204 LLLVGFLF

-237 NKVKVSF
+237 NKVKVTF
-244 SDVAGIDEAKLE
+244 QDVAGIDEAKQE

-262 FLKSPEKFQA
+262 FLKNPEKFQA

-408 QVVLDRPDVVGRE
+408 QVVIDRPDVLGRE

-428 KGKPLSGN
+428 RGKPLAKD
-436 VDLKT
+436 VELKT
-441 LAKRTPGFTGADL
+441 LSRRTPGFTGADL
-454 SNLLNEAALIA
+454 SNLINEAALIA
-465 ARLNKREIEML
+465 ARLDKREIEMH

-489 EKKTRIIAPKEKE
+489 EKKTRIIQPKEKE

-519 NAHPLHKVTIIPRG
+519 NAHPLHKVSIIPRG
-533 FALGLTMFLPEDDMR
+533 FALGLTMFFPEEDIL

-556 DQIGVGLGGRVAEE
+556 DQIGVSLGGRVAEE
-570 TVYSE
+570 TVYGE

-586 STKMARRMVTEF
+586 STKLARRMVTEF
-598 GMSDRLGP
+598 GMSDKLGP
-606 MTFGKRHEHIFLGRE
+606 MTFGKRHEQVFLGRE
-621 MGHERD
+621 FGHERD
-627 YGENVATIID
+627 YGEGVAAVID
-637 EEVTRIISEQYERVK
+637 EEVKSLVMEQYQRVK
-652 QLLVEYRPHM
+652 DTLLQYRPHM
-662 DAIVKVLL
+662 DEIVKVLL
-670 EKETLEAKEVD
+670 EKETLDRKEVD
-681 AILDEVNAKLGRPAF
+681 AIISEVNRRLGI
-696 SRNGSDG
+696 SDDTPKG
-703 DGGPTAGATSD
+703 DDTSSPPPSLSTLDD
-714 GITIQPEGTDKNK
+714 GKIVIEEKEK
-727 DLPPDPD
+727 EKVE
-734 SKPEFKPKF
+734 KPEQSSGGLTPKF

>member
-1 MRKYGTTGAVFFL
+1 MRKYGTTWAVFFL
-14 LLILAL
+14 LLVLVV
-20 FVFSLNQM
+20 FVFSLTSISRREE
-28 NKQPEAFTY
+28 PLTY
-37 SKLQAILK
+37 SQLQNYVREGKTDQIQK
-45 EPNADKKIESVQI
+45 VTI
-58 TNGDSTIIVKGRNL
+58 TNGENVVQVKLAGQDREKAIIVPTEAKQELINAFNKAGVPVEVK
-72 LDATAAPSATGAP
+72 DP
-85 NTTTDKS
+85 DKS
-92 SNAATTTAPVI
+92 
-103 GAANTATNT
+103 
-112 SATTATAPATSG
+112 
-124 GTTTNTPTGTTTKAA
+124 
-139 STTTNAS
+139 
-146 KSGTDKTKEPEAVSL
+146 
-161 IIPSE
+161 
-166 AKEGLIQELNAAN
+166 
-179 IPIIVHEPEKTSFW
+179 SFW
-193 FSLVS
+193 FSMIS
-198 SFFLPV
+198 SFFLPI
-204 LLLVGILF
+204 LLLVGFLF

-244 SDVAGIDEAKLE
+244 ADVAGIDEAKQE

-319 GVGASRVRDLFEQAK
+319 GVGASRVRDLFDQAK

-408 QVVLDRPDVVGRE
+408 QVVIDRPDVGGRE
-421 QILSVHS
+421 QILSVHAR
-428 KGKPLSGN
+428 GKPLARD
-436 VDLKT
+436 VELKT
-441 LAKRTPGFTGADL
+441 LARRTPGFTGADL
-454 SNLLNEAALIA
+454 SNLINEAALIA
-465 ARLNKREIEML
+465 ARADKREIEMR

-489 EKKTRIIAPKEKE
+489 EKKTRIISSKEKK

-519 NAHPLHKVTIIPRG
+519 NAHPLHKVSIIPRG
-533 FALGLTMFLPEDDMR
+533 FALGLTMFFPEEDIL

-556 DQIGVGLGGRVAEE
+556 DQIGVSLGGRVAEE
-570 TVYSE
+570 TVYGE

-586 STKMARRMVTEF
+586 ATKLARRMVTEF

-606 MTFGKRHEHIFLGRE
+606 MTFGRRHDHVFLGRDF
-621 MGHERD
+621 GHERD
-627 YGENVATIID
+627 YGENVAGVID
-637 EEVTRIISEQYERVK
+637 EEVKRFIQEQYDRVK
-652 QLLVEYRPHM
+652 ELLLKYRPHM
-662 DAIVKVLL
+662 DAIVDVLI
-670 EKETLEAKEVD
+670 EKETLDRKEVD
-681 AILDEVNAKLGRPAF
+681 AIMEEVNRKLGWI
-696 SRNGSDG
+696 SDDG
-703 DGGPTAGATSD
+703 KADKDEDQSPPGYDLDGGRIQLSTGEKQTEPPSD
-714 GITIQPEGTDKNK
+714 
-727 DLPPDPD
+727 PDP
-734 SKPEFKPKF
+734 KPEFKPKF

>member
-1 MRKYGTTGAVFFL
+1 MRKYGTTWAVFFL
-14 LLILAL
+14 LVVLVI
-20 FVFSLNQM
+20 FVFSLTSISRREE
-28 NKQPEAFTY
+28 PLTY
-37 SKLQAILK
+37 SQLQNLLK
-45 EPNADKKIESVQI
+45 EGKADQI
-58 TNGDSTIIVKGRNL
+58 QKATLTNGENIGFFKVAGNDRERSVILPAEAKEDLIKQLNTAGVSVEVKE
-72 LDATAAPSATGAP
+72 P
-85 NTTTDKS
+85 DKS
-92 SNAATTTAPVI
+92 S
-103 GAANTATNT
+103 
-112 SATTATAPATSG
+112 
-124 GTTTNTPTGTTTKAA
+124 
-139 STTTNAS
+139 
-146 KSGTDKTKEPEAVSL
+146 
-161 IIPSE
+161 
-166 AKEGLIQELNAAN
+166 
-179 IPIIVHEPEKTSFW
+179 FW
-193 FSLVS
+193 FQLIS
-198 SFFLPV
+198 SFFLPI
-204 LLLVGILF
+204 LLLVGFLF

-244 SDVAGIDEAKLE
+244 NDVAGIDEAKQE

-319 GVGASRVRDLFEQAK
+319 GVGASRVRDLFDQAK

-385 VVAAT
+385 VIAAT

-408 QVVLDRPDVVGRE
+408 QVVIDRPDVLGRE
-421 QILSVHS
+421 QILNVHGR
-428 KGKPLSGN
+428 GKPLAKD
-436 VDLKT
+436 VELKV
-441 LAKRTPGFTGADL
+441 LARRTPGFTGADL
-454 SNLLNEAALIA
+454 SNLINEAALIA
-465 ARLNKREIEML
+465 ARADKREIEMH

-489 EKKTRIIAPKEKE
+489 EKKTRLISAREKT

-533 FALGLTMFLPEDDMR
+533 FALGLTMFFPEEDIL

-556 DQIGVGLGGRVAEE
+556 DQIGVSLGGRVAEE
-570 TVYSE
+570 TVYGE

-586 STKMARRMVTEF
+586 CTKLARRMVTEF

-606 MTFGKRHEHIFLGRE
+606 MTFGKRHEQVFLGRDF
-621 MGHERD
+621 GHERD
-627 YGENVATIID
+627 YGENIQAVID
-637 EEVTRIISEQYERVK
+637 EEVAKLVTDQHQRVRD
-652 QLLVEYRPHM
+652 LLMQYRPHM

-670 EKETLEAKEVD
+670 DKETLDKKEVD
-681 AILDEVNAKLGRPAF
+681 AIMAEVDRRVA
-696 SRNGSDG
+696 
-703 DGGPTAGATSD
+703 AG
-714 GITIQPEGTDKNK
+714 
-727 DLPPDPD
+727 LPPVDDPPETPPLISGKSD
-734 SKPEFKPKF
+734 DILKVPPPGEIDIAPQDPEVKPEFKPKF

>member
-1 MRKYGTTGAVFFL
+1 MRKYGTTWAVFFL
-14 LLILAL
+14 LLVLVV
-20 FVFSLNQM
+20 FVFSLTSISHREE
-28 NKQPEAFTY
+28 PLTY
-37 SKLQAILK
+37 SQLQNLIREGKSDQIQRVVVTNGESIIQVRMVGADRERQVIVPSESKEELIKEFGKAGVSLEVK
-45 EPNADKKIESVQI
+45 EP
-58 TNGDSTIIVKGRNL
+58 
-72 LDATAAPSATGAP
+72 
-85 NTTTDKS
+85 DKS
-92 SNAATTTAPVI
+92 
-103 GAANTATNT
+103 
-112 SATTATAPATSG
+112 
-124 GTTTNTPTGTTTKAA
+124 
-139 STTTNAS
+139 
-146 KSGTDKTKEPEAVSL
+146 
-161 IIPSE
+161 
-166 AKEGLIQELNAAN
+166 
-179 IPIIVHEPEKTSFW
+179 SFW
-193 FSLVS
+193 FSMVS
-198 SFFLPV
+198 SFFLPI
-204 LLLVGILF
+204 LLLVGFLF

-237 NKVKVSF
+237 NKVKVTF
-244 SDVAGIDEAKLE
+244 QDVAGIDEAKQE

-262 FLKSPEKFQA
+262 FLKNPEKFQA

-319 GVGASRVRDLFEQAK
+319 GVGASRVRDLFDQAK

-408 QVVLDRPDVVGRE
+408 QVVIDRPDVLGRE

-428 KGKPLSGN
+428 RGKPLAKD
-436 VDLKT
+436 VELKV
-441 LAKRTPGFTGADL
+441 LSRRTPGFTGADL
-454 SNLLNEAALIA
+454 SNLINEAALIA
-465 ARLNKREIEML
+465 ARLDKREIEML

-489 EKKTRIIAPKEKE
+489 EKKTRIIQPKEKE

-519 NAHPLHKVTIIPRG
+519 NAHPLHKVSIIPRG
-533 FALGLTMFLPEDDMR
+533 FALGLTMFFPEEDIL

-556 DQIGVGLGGRVAEE
+556 DQIGVSLGGRVAEE
-570 TVYSE
+570 TVYGE

-586 STKMARRMVTEF
+586 STKLARRMVTEF
-598 GMSDRLGP
+598 GMSDKLGP
-606 MTFGKRHEHIFLGRE
+606 MTFGKRHEQVFLGRE
-621 MGHERD
+621 FGHERD
-627 YGENVATIID
+627 YGEGVAAVID
-637 EEVTRIISEQYERVK
+637 DEVKRLVMDQYQRVK
-652 QLLVEYRPHM
+652 EMLLQYRPHM
-662 DAIVKVLL
+662 DEIVKVLL
-670 EKETLEAKEVD
+670 EKETLERKEVD
-681 AILDEVNAKLGRPAF
+681 AIIATVNQRLGLPMDMPR
-696 SRNGSDG
+696 D
-703 DGGPTAGATSD
+703 
-714 GITIQPEGTDKNK
+714 DKNA
-727 DLPPDPD
+727 PPPPPPAYTILDD
-734 SKPEFKPKF
+734 GKIVIEEKEKEKVDKPEQSSGGLTPKF